1 MAEGDETGDRLIN
14 AIRENWREQDSTA
27 MELVIRL
34 FRLRDMIWSRSNDEA
49 HRAGLTWG
57 EFEALAAL
65 RAGRRPHQMT
75 PTEIAGLMLITSGGL
90 TKILQGL
97 ESKGLVRRASNEADG
112 RSCFIELTDAGAVA
126 IDALTAK
133 MTADS
138 KALIGSALSQ
148 SDATRVLRGLEKL
161 SRAADRQA

>member
-1 MAEGDETGDRLIN
+1 MAEGDEISDRLIN
-14 AIRENWREQDSTA
+14 TIRENRPEQDSTS

-65 RAGRRPHQMT
+65 RAGRPQRQMT

-97 ESKGLVRRASNEADG
+97 ETKGLVRRASNAADG

-126 IDALTAK
+126 IDALTEK

-138 KALIGSALSQ
+138 KALVGSVLSKQ
-148 SDATRVLRGLEKL
+148 DEIRVLRGLEKL
-161 SRAADRQA
+161 TRAADRMT